1 MRQKMRMAPGQPAR
15 PKSVPPPFPE
25 PEQPEARGDETP
37 PSSDSVLR
45 EDDIFV
51 YPEAPTGPRPKS
63 IPPPL
68 PAQPGQIAIVEE
80 DDVYEP
86 RRDSV
91 VCEDDIPGGPVHV
104 MYERLKQEDYQGALM
119 AAEAVL
125 AREPDRHDAQE
136 CREQCY
142 VALRKLYLSRIGP
155 LHRVPQLSMEPED
168 VSRRISDRRAESLL
182 AHVDGMRSIGAIVA
196 LSELPPVE
204 TLRVLSELF
213 LREVIELADD

>member
-1 MRQKMRMAPGQPAR
+1 MRHKVRMAPGDPAR
-15 PKSVPPPFPE
+15 PKSVPPSLAATE
-25 PEQPEARGDETP
+25 DGRSEDVP

-51 YPEAPTGPRPKS
+51 YPDPPTGPRPKS

-68 PAQPGQIAIVEE
+68 PAQPGQVAIVEE

-91 VCEDDIPGGPVHV
+91 VCEDDIPGHPVHV
-104 MYERLKQEDYQGALM
+104 MYARLKCEDFQGALM

-125 AREPDRHDAQE
+125 AREPDRHDAHE
-136 CREQCY
+136 CREQCH
-142 VALRKLYLSRIGP
+142 VALRKLYLSRIGA
-155 LHRVPQLSMEPED
+155 LERIPQLSIEPED
-168 VSRRISDRRAESLL
+168 VSRRVSDRRVEGLL
-182 AHVDGMRSIGAIVA
+182 HHVDGLRSVADIVA

-204 TLRVLSELF
+204 TLRILSELY
-213 LREVIELADD
+213 LREVIEFAG